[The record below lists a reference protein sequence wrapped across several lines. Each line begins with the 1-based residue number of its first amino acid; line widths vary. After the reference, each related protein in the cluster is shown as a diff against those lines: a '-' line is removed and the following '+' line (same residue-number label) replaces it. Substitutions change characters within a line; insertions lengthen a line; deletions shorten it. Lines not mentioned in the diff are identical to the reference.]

1 MLKIS
6 LFFVLF
12 PLVLFSEIKIVL
24 IGDSNTVG
32 VPTREHGWAHF
43 LKHDLLEHG
52 YDVQF
57 FNYGVGLAT
66 TDQCEQILNIA
77 LEAHQPDVVIYAGG
91 LVDVLFNCP
100 LDKMQHHIE
109 RTIQSCIKHD
119 AVVLFGVSDFTCWE
133 YKYQYNLIYLLQSNS
148 VFLNIAYKCPVIAF
162 EYLNSE
168 VLALEE
174 YNLGDWIHPNISGN
188 RIVFLRIKEKLL
200 DVLPRLHKPLFK
212 NSN

>member
-1 MLKIS
+1 MLKSS
-6 LFFVLF
+6 LFFILF

-43 LKHDLLEHG
+43 LKNDLLEQG
-52 YDVQF
+52 YDVKF

-66 TDQCEQILNIA
+66 TNQCEQILNIA
-77 LEAHQPDVVIYAGG
+77 LEAHHPDVVIYAGG

-100 LDKMQHHIE
+100 LDKMQQQIE
-109 RTIQSCIKHD
+109 RTIHTCIKHD
-119 AVVLFGVSDFTCWE
+119 AVVLFGVIDFTCWE

-174 YNLGDWIHPNISGN
+174 NNLGDWIHPNMNGN
-188 RIVFLRIKEKLL
+188 QLVYLRVREKLL
-200 DVLPRLHKPLFK
+200 DVLPRLQKPLFK